1 MALTLIGISCLLAL
15 TLFLSTIDVAFHY
28 FSKIAI
34 RNYGE
39 EDWKT
44 DILRHSLEDPS
55 SLLVPL
61 RIGIQCAL
69 IAATVLVT
77 QLYISLEVP
86 RALLV
91 TFLTI
96 LVAYAIFREALPSIV
111 ARKSPERVLLRLLPA
126 YRIYSRIIWP
136 VSRPLSRLVRAFV
149 GQESVDEE
157 DEGHSEEEVQA
168 FIETG
173 EEEGILEGDE
183 GRMVQSIV
191 DLGDTVVREIMTP
204 RPEMVAIRRDAT
216 LAELRQ
222 LFIGEKYSRVPVF
235 EENLDRIVGLVYAID
250 LLACADHDAEESIEP
265 LIRPVQFVPETKKV
279 ADLLREFQHTR
290 STFAIV
296 VDEYGGTS
304 GLLTVEDI
312 LEEIVGEIHDEFDE
326 YTAEEVVRESE
337 NTFLVSGRADTDVL
351 KEKLGLDVN
360 GKGYDTVSGLVLA
373 ALGRVPQVGESIV
386 YQGMTIEVVDAE
398 GHRINRVRFRLRK
411 QDTA

>member
-1 MALTLIGISCLLAL
+1 MTLTLIGISCLLVL

-28 FSKIAI
+28 FSKIAM
-34 RNYGE
+34 RNYSRE
-39 EDWKT
+39 NWKT
-44 DILRHSLEDPS
+44 EFLSHSLEDPS
-55 SLLVPL
+55 SLLLPL

-69 IAATVLVT
+69 IAVTILLT
-77 QLYISLEVP
+77 QLYISLDTP

-96 LVAYAIFREALPSIV
+96 LLAYVIFREALPSIV
-111 ARKSPERVLLRLLPA
+111 ARKSPERVLLALLPA
-126 YRIYSRIIWP
+126 YRVYSRVIWP
-136 VSRPLSRLVRAFV
+136 FSGPLSRFLHAFV
-149 GQESVDEE
+149 GQEDVEEE

-191 DLGDTVVREIMTP
+191 DLGDKVVREIMTP
-204 RPEMVAIRRDAT
+204 RPEMVAVRRAAT

-222 LFIGEKYSRVPVF
+222 LFIDEKYSRVPVF
-235 EENLDRIVGLVYAID
+235 EENLDQIVGLVYAID
-250 LLACADHDAEESIEP
+250 LLAYARSSEESIEI
-265 LIRPVQFVPETKKV
+265 LIRPVHFVPETKKV
-279 ADLLREFQHTR
+279 SDLLREFQHSH
-290 STFAIV
+290 STVAIV

-326 YTAEEVVRESE
+326 DTAEEVVRESD

-373 ALGRVPQVGESIV
+373 ELGRVPQVGESVV
-386 YQGMTIEVVDAE
+386 YQGMTIEIVDAE
-398 GHRINRVRFRLRK
+398 GHRINKVRFRLPK
-411 QDTA
+411 QGTA

>member
-1 MALTLIGISCLLAL
+1 MTLTLIGISCLLAL
-15 TLFLSTIDVAFHY
+15 TLVLSTIDVAFHY
-28 FSKIAI
+28 FSRIAI
-34 RNYGE
+34 RNHAE

-69 IAATVLVT
+69 IAVTVLVT
-77 QLYISLEVP
+77 QLYLSLEVP

-91 TFLTI
+91 TFVTML
-96 LVAYAIFREALPSIV
+96 LAYAVFREVLPGIV
-111 ARKSPERVLLRLLPA
+111 ARKNPERVLLALLPA
-126 YRIYSRIIWP
+126 YRIYSRVIWP
-136 VSRPLSRLVRAFV
+136 FSRPLSRFVRAFV
-149 GQESVDEE
+149 GEE
-157 DEGHSEEEVQA
+157 NVEEEEEGHSEEEVQA

-191 DLGDTVVREIMTP
+191 DLGDKVVREIVTP

-222 LFIGEKYSRVPVF
+222 LFIDQKYSRVPVF
-235 EENLDRIVGLVYAID
+235 EENLDQVVGLIYALD
-250 LLACADHDAEESIEP
+250 LLAYADRDPEESIEP

-326 YTAEEVVRESE
+326 DTAEQVVRESD
-337 NTFLVSGRADTDVL
+337 NTFLVSGRAGTDVL
-351 KEKLGLDVN
+351 KQKLGLDVD
-360 GKGYDTVSGLVLA
+360 GKGYDTVSGLVLE
-373 ALGRVPQVGESIV
+373 ALGRVPQVGESIA
-386 YQGMTIEVVDAE
+386 YRGMTIEVVDAE
-398 GHRINRVRFRLRK
+398 GHRINKVRFRLRK

>member
-34 RNYGE
+34 RNYSE
-39 EDWKT
+39 ENWKT
-44 DILRHSLEDPS
+44 EFLSHSVEDPS
-55 SLLVPL
+55 SLLLPL

-69 IAATVLVT
+69 IAVTVLLT
-77 QLYISLEVP
+77 QLYISLDMP

-91 TFLTI
+91 TFLTV
-96 LVAYAIFREALPSIV
+96 LLAYIVFREALPSIV
-111 ARKSPERVLLRLLPA
+111 ARKSPERVLLALLPA
-126 YRIYSRIIWP
+126 YRFYARAIWP
-136 VSRPLSRLVRAFV
+136 ISRPLSRFVRAFV
-149 GQESVDEE
+149 GEASVAEE

-191 DLGDTVVREIMTP
+191 DLGDKVVREIMTP
-204 RPEMVAIRRDAT
+204 RPEMVAVRRDAT

-222 LFIGEKYSRVPVF
+222 LFIDEKYSRVPVF
-235 EENLDRIVGLVYAID
+235 EENLDQIVGLVYAID
-250 LLACADHDAEESIEP
+250 LLAYARSSEEPIEL

-279 ADLLREFQHTR
+279 SDLLREFQHTH
-290 STFAIV
+290 STVAIV

-326 YTAEEVVRESE
+326 DTAEEVVRESD

-373 ALGRVPQVGESIV
+373 ELGRVPQVGESVV
-386 YQGMTIEVVDAE
+386 YQGMTIEIVDAE
-398 GHRINRVRFRLRK
+398 GHRINKVRFRLPK
-411 QDTA
+411 QGTA

>member
-1 MALTLIGISCLLAL
+1 MPLTLIGISCLLAL

-28 FSKIAI
+28 FSRIAI
-34 RNYGE
+34 RNYSVQN
-39 EDWKT
+39 WKT
-44 DILRHSLEDPS
+44 EFLNHSLEDPS
-55 SLLVPL
+55 SLLLPL

-69 IAATVLVT
+69 IAVTVLLT
-77 QLYISLEVP
+77 QLYIRLEVP
-86 RALLV
+86 RALLI

-96 LVAYAIFREALPSIV
+96 VLAYAIFREALPSIV
-111 ARKSPERVLLRLLPA
+111 ARKSPERVLLALLPA
-126 YRIYSRIIWP
+126 YRVYSRVIWP
-136 VSRPLSRLVRAFV
+136 VSRPLSRFVRAFV
-149 GQESVDEE
+149 GQEDMEQQ

-191 DLGDTVVREIMTP
+191 DLGDKVVREIMTP

-222 LFIGEKYSRVPVF
+222 LFIDEKYSRVPVF
-235 EENLDRIVGLVYAID
+235 EENLDRVVGLVYALD
-250 LLACADHDAEESIEP
+250 LIAYADHNAEESIE
-265 LIRPVQFVPETKKV
+265 LLVRPVQFVPETKKV

-296 VDEYGGTS
+296 VDEYRGTS

-326 YTAEEVVRESE
+326 ETAEEVVRESD

-351 KEKLGLDVN
+351 KDKLGLDVN
-360 GKGYDTVSGLVLA
+360 GRGYDTVSGLVLA
-373 ALGRVPQVGESIV
+373 ELGRVPQVGESIV

-398 GHRINRVRFRLRK
+398 GHRINKVRFRLPK

>member
-1 MALTLIGISCLLAL
+1 MTLTLIGISCLLVL

-28 FSKIAI
+28 FSKIAM
-34 RNYGE
+34 RTYSE
-39 EDWKT
+39 ENWKT
-44 DILRHSLEDPS
+44 EFLGHSLEDPS
-55 SLLVPL
+55 SLLLPL

-69 IAATVLVT
+69 VAVTVLLT
-77 QLYISLEVP
+77 QLYISLDMP

-96 LVAYAIFREALPSIV
+96 LLAYVIFREALPSIV
-111 ARKSPERVLLRLLPA
+111 ARKSPERVLLALLPA
-126 YRIYSRIIWP
+126 YRVYSRVIWP
-136 VSRPLSRLVRAFV
+136 ISGPLSRFLHAFV
-149 GQESVDEE
+149 GRESVEEE

-191 DLGDTVVREIMTP
+191 DLGDKVVREIMTP
-204 RPEMVAIRRDAT
+204 RPEMVAVRRAAT

-222 LFIGEKYSRVPVF
+222 LFIDEKYSRVPVF
-235 EENLDRIVGLVYAID
+235 KENLDQIVGLIYAID
-250 LLACADHDAEESIEP
+250 LLAYGGRGPEESIEL

-279 ADLLREFQHTR
+279 SDLLREFQHSR
-290 STFAIV
+290 STVAIV

-326 YTAEEVVRESE
+326 DTAEEVVRESDS
-337 NTFLVSGRADTDVL
+337 TFLVSGRADTDVL
-351 KEKLGLDVN
+351 KERLGLDVN

-373 ALGRVPQVGESIV
+373 ELGRVPQVGESIV
-386 YQGMTIEVVDAE
+386 YQGMTIEIVDAE
-398 GHRINRVRFRLRK
+398 GHRINKVRFRLRK
-411 QDTA
+411 QGTA

>member
-1 MALTLIGISCLLAL
+1 MSLTLIGISVLLAL

-28 FSKIAI
+28 FSKIAM
-34 RNYGE
+34 RNYSE
-39 EDWKT
+39 ENWKT
-44 DILRHSLEDPS
+44 EFLGHSLEDPS
-55 SLLVPL
+55 SLLLPL

-69 IAATVLVT
+69 IAVTVLLT
-77 QLYISLEVP
+77 QLYIRLAVP
-86 RALLV
+86 RALLF

-96 LVAYAIFREALPSIV
+96 IVAYVIFREALPSIV
-111 ARKSPERVLLRLLPA
+111 ARKSPERVLLALLPA
-126 YRIYSRIIWP
+126 YRVYSRLIWP
-136 VSRPLSRLVRAFV
+136 LSRPLSRFVRAFV
-149 GQESVDEE
+149 GQEDAEEE

-191 DLGDTVVREIMTP
+191 DLGDKVVREIMTP
-204 RPEMVAIRRDAT
+204 RPEMVAVKRDAT
-216 LAELRQ
+216 LAELRE
-222 LFIGEKYSRVPVF
+222 LFINEKYSRVPVF
-235 EENLDRIVGLVYAID
+235 EDNLDRIAGLVYAID
-250 LLACADHDAEESIEP
+250 LLSYADHNSDESIEL

-279 ADLLREFQHTR
+279 SDLLREFQRTR

-326 YTAEEVVRESE
+326 DTAEEVVREGD
-337 NTFLVSGRADTDVL
+337 NTYLISGRAATDVL
-351 KEKLGLDVN
+351 KDKLGLDVN

-373 ALGRVPQVGESIV
+373 ELGRVPQVGESIV

-398 GHRINRVRFRLRK
+398 GHRINKVRFRLPK
-411 QDTA
+411 ESTA

>member
-1 MALTLIGISCLLAL
+1 MTLTLIGISCLLVL

-28 FSKIAI
+28 FSKIAM
-34 RNYGE
+34 RNYSE
-39 EDWKT
+39 ENWKT
-44 DILRHSLEDPS
+44 EFLSHSLDDPS
-55 SLLVPL
+55 SLLLPL

-69 IAATVLVT
+69 VAVTVLLT
-77 QLYISLEVP
+77 QLYISLDMP
-86 RALLV
+86 RALFV

-96 LVAYAIFREALPSIV
+96 LLAYVIFREALPSIV
-111 ARKSPERVLLRLLPA
+111 ARKSPERVLLALLPA
-126 YRIYSRIIWP
+126 YQVYSRVIWP
-136 VSRPLSRLVRAFV
+136 FSRPLSRFLHAFV
-149 GQESVDEE
+149 GREDVEEE

-191 DLGDTVVREIMTP
+191 DLGDKVVREIMTP
-204 RPEMVAIRRDAT
+204 RPEMVAVRRDAT
-216 LAELRQ
+216 FAELRQ
-222 LFIGEKYSRVPVF
+222 LFIDEKYSRVPVF
-235 EENLDRIVGLVYAID
+235 EENLDRIVGLIYAID
-250 LLACADHDAEESIEP
+250 LLAYDRSSEESIEL
-265 LIRPVQFVPETKKV
+265 LIRNVQFVPETKKV
-279 ADLLREFQHTR
+279 SDLLREFQHTH
-290 STFAIV
+290 STVAIV

-326 YTAEEVVRESE
+326 DTAEEVVRESD

-373 ALGRVPQVGESIV
+373 ELGRVPQVGESVV
-386 YQGMTIEVVDAE
+386 YQGMTIEIVDAE
-398 GHRINRVRFRLRK
+398 GHRINKVRFRLPK
-411 QDTA
+411 QGTA

>member
-1 MALTLIGISCLLAL
+1 MTLTLIGISCLLVL

-28 FSKIAI
+28 FSKIAM
-34 RNYGE
+34 RNYSGE
-39 EDWKT
+39 NWKT
-44 DILRHSLEDPS
+44 EFLSHSLEDPS
-55 SLLVPL
+55 SLLLPL

-69 IAATVLVT
+69 VAVTILLT
-77 QLYISLEVP
+77 QLYISLDTP

-96 LVAYAIFREALPSIV
+96 LLAYVVFREALPSIV
-111 ARKSPERVLLRLLPA
+111 ARKSPERVLLALLPA
-126 YRIYSRIIWP
+126 YRVYSRVIWP
-136 VSRPLSRLVRAFV
+136 FSGPLSRFLHAFV
-149 GQESVDEE
+149 GQEDVEEE

-191 DLGDTVVREIMTP
+191 DLSDKVVRAIMTP
-204 RPEMVAIRRDAT
+204 RPEMVAVRRAAT

-222 LFIGEKYSRVPVF
+222 LFIDEKYSRVPVF
-235 EENLDRIVGLVYAID
+235 EENLDQIVGLVYAID
-250 LLACADHDAEESIEP
+250 LLAYARSSEESIEL
-265 LIRPVQFVPETKKV
+265 LIRPVHFVPETKKV
-279 ADLLREFQHTR
+279 SDLLREFQHSH
-290 STFAIV
+290 STVAIV

-326 YTAEEVVRESE
+326 DTAEEVVRESD

-373 ALGRVPQVGESIV
+373 ELGRVPQVGESVV
-386 YQGMTIEVVDAE
+386 YQGMTIEIVDAE
-398 GHRINRVRFRLRK
+398 GHRINKVRFRLPK
-411 QDTA
+411 QGTA

>member
-1 MALTLIGISCLLAL
+1 VVLTLIGISCLLAL
-15 TLFLSTIDVAFHY
+15 TLVLSTIDVAFHY

-44 DILRHSLEDPS
+44 DILHRSLEDPS

-69 IAATVLVT
+69 IAVTVLVT
-77 QLYISLEVP
+77 QLYISLDVP

-91 TFLTI
+91 TFVTI
-96 LVAYAIFREALPSIV
+96 LLAYAVFREVLPGIV
-111 ARKSPERVLLRLLPA
+111 ARKHPERVLLALLPS
-126 YRIYSRIIWP
+126 YRVYSRVVSP
-136 VSRPLSRLVRAFV
+136 VSRPLSRFVRAFI
-149 GQESVDEE
+149 GQENVEE

-191 DLGDTVVREIMTP
+191 DLGDKVVREIMTP
-204 RPEMVAIRRDAT
+204 RPEMIAIRRDAT

-222 LFIGEKYSRVPVF
+222 FFIDEKYSRVPVF
-235 EENLDRIVGLVYAID
+235 EENLDQIVGLVYAID
-250 LLACADHDAEESIEP
+250 LLAYADHDAEESIER

-312 LEEIVGEIHDEFDE
+312 LEQIVGEIHDEFDE
-326 YTAEEVVRESE
+326 DTAEEIVRESD
-337 NTFLVSGRADTDVL
+337 NTFLVSGRAGTDVL

-360 GKGYDTVSGLVLA
+360 GEGYDTVSGLVLET
-373 ALGRVPQVGESIV
+373 LGRVPQVGESIA
-386 YQGMTIEVVDAE
+386 YRGMTIEVVDAE
-398 GHRINRVRFRLRK
+398 GHRINKVRFRLRR